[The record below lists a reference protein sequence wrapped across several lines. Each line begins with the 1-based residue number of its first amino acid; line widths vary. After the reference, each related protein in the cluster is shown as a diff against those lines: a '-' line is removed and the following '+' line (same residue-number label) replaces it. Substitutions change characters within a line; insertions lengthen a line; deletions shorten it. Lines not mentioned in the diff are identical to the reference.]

1 MLDEKCRDS
10 EWMQTDVIDLF
21 VSHPDA
27 RKNQSPDDFTGI
39 MKTMDILGVSD
50 ARGLLD
56 LLARKRV
63 IDWEEKRILDTT
75 LIVGKTLKDVSQSGE
90 YERHK
95 SRRKN
100 ALKAIRIYRLKI
112 LKKNES

>member
-1 MLDEKCRDS
+1 M
-10 EWMQTDVIDLF
+10 
-21 VSHPDA
+21 
-27 RKNQSPDDFTGI
+27 
-39 MKTMDILGVSD
+39 
-50 ARGLLD
+50 
-56 LLARKRV
+56 

-75 LIVGKTLKDVSQSGE
+75 LIVGKTLKDVSQPGE
-90 YERHK
+90 YEWHK

>member
-1 MLDEKCRDS
+1 MHTDLIRLSHDRNDVQAMLDEKCRDS

-50 ARGLLD
+50 ARAFSISWRG
-56 LLARKRV
+56 
-63 IDWEEKRILDTT
+63 
-75 LIVGKTLKDVSQSGE
+75 GG
-90 YERHK
+90 
-95 SRRKN
+95 
-100 ALKAIRIYRLKI
+100 
-112 LKKNES
+112 